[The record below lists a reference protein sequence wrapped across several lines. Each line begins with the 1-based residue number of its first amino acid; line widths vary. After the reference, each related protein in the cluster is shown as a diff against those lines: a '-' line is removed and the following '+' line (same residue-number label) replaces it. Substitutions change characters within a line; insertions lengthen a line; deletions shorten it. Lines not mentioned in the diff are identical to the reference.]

1 MADQE
6 FKIKVSDV
14 DSEPLEELEGLDIK
28 VEGSLVG
35 TVTNFVKQVVRLQF
49 GLVTLPL
56 KVLPAKTR
64 YHAKNTLKEGFLTV
78 RSAFDGINNTIE
90 NGLTRSIE
98 HDKARAGE

>member
-35 TVTNFVKQVVRLQF
+35 TVTNVVKQVVRLQF

-56 KVLPAKTR
+56 KVLPAKSR

-78 RSAFDGINNTIE
+78 RSAIDGINNAIE
-90 NGLTRSIE
+90 NGLTRSIDR
-98 HDKARAGE
+98 DKARIGE

>member
-28 VEGSLVG
+28 VEGSLFG
-35 TVTNFVKQVVRLQF
+35 TVGNFVKQVVRLQF

-56 KVLPAKTR
+56 NILPAKSR
-64 YHAKNTLKEGFLTV
+64 YHAKNTIKEGFLTV
-78 RSAFDGINNTIE
+78 RSAIDQINNSIE
-90 NGLTRSIE
+90 NGLNRTIE
-98 HDKARAGE
+98 RDKARSGE